1 MCRVRVELSFQG
13 LCLNSRMD
21 YLMGSNII
29 SIIPINPG
37 ITWFL
42 KKPRIEFTFLTFW
55 LNLIPL
61 LLCLDLF
68 LCLIS
73 VHLSILFFILLFFLF
88 FFLSQFLLQ
97 TSSSLNLTLLSSF
110 FSLPFSSS
118 LWILLISSLY
128 LLFLSVNSLNLFSPS
143 LFFPV
148 NSLSLSILFLGL
160 FSCLKNINQKCYFYS
175 IQIVHTNIYR
185 N

>member
-1 MCRVRVELSFQG
+1 MVLEKAANRIHFFNILIKFDPAPPLSWSF
-13 LCLNSRMD
+13 S
-21 YLMGSNII
+21 
-29 SIIPINPG
+29 
-37 ITWFL
+37 
-42 KKPRIEFTFLTFW
+42 
-55 LNLIPL
+55 
-61 LLCLDLF
+61 
-68 LCLIS
+68 LIS

-88 FFLSQFLLQ
+88 FFLSQFLLH

-148 NSLSLSILFLGL
+148 NSLSLYSFSRFVFLFKVYQPKVLFL
-160 FSCLKNINQKCYFYS
+160 
-175 IQIVHTNIYR
+175 
-185 N
+185 